1 MQQITIKFLKRH
13 TTVPKKSGYYVIE
26 YEGYH
31 CLNAGCENEQLIRV
45 VGTAKV
51 YYRVDELLFCTEDSN
66 NFKYFNQLLFGIN
79 YYLDQRTYFSKIDM
93 MESVLLENEIAAIRE
108 YVVNGISESNGCTIV
123 NNEGIVVL
131 INGKVEIPLTWNC
144 AYLYNFK
151 NPILTKLL
159 GKGHSLNHI
168 KDFHHITPMEE
179 EFGIDFK
186 NLGIFNF
193 NCPVCTNENSPAG
206 YLRMPRVF
214 YNNNKTQIYNIIRF
228 TSEKLH
234 FLINDPNYIF
244 RANGFTYLAYYR
256 NFPNTVFTEK
266 LMDKLNS
273 FSHYSVLVYGD
284 YYNMFKD
291 LYPNIEP
298 VSIYNI
304 KTTEQIKRLHDQIN
318 DIYKINESKVF
329 SESYLKVKE
338 TFPKYEFSDEKFT
351 IFYPEKPEDIVR
363 EGSELHH
370 CVGSYIKRIIKGNNI
385 ILFLRKNEELDK
397 SLVTVDIIP
406 INDGLFEIE
415 QAHGKYNC
423 NVSEIPGATEFI
435 KKWANKFNIKIKN
448 LNKVR

>member
-1 MQQITIKFLKRH
+1 MQEVNIKFLKQH
-13 TTVPKKSGYYVIE
+13 TTVPKKSGYYVLE

-31 CLNAGCENEQLIRV
+31 ILNAGFEDEQLIRV

-51 YYRVDELLFCTEDSN
+51 YYRVNELLFCTEDSN
-66 NFKYFNQLLFGIN
+66 NFKYFNQLLFELA
-79 YYLDQRTYFSKIDM
+79 YCLDQRTYFSKIDM
-93 MESVLLENEIAAIRE
+93 MKSVLLENEMAAIRE
-108 YVVNGISESNGCTIV
+108 YVVNGISESNGCTIISDK
-123 NNEGIVVL
+123 GAVVL
-131 INGKVEIPLTWNC
+131 INGKVEIPLTWESIN
-144 AYLYNFK
+144 YNFK
-151 NPILTKLL
+151 NPILVKLRKNGYDL
-159 GKGHSLNHI
+159 SYI

-186 NLGIFNF
+186 NLETFNF

-206 YLRMPRVF
+206 YLKMPRVF
-214 YNNNKTQIYNIIRF
+214 YNNNKVQIHSIIRF
-228 TSEKLH
+228 YTGKLH
-234 FLINDPNYIF
+234 FLINDPNYIL
-244 RANGFTYLAYYR
+244 RSDRSVYLAYCR

-266 LMDKLNS
+266 FMNKLDN
-273 FSHYSVLVYGD
+273 FTYHSVLIYND

-298 VSIYNI
+298 VSIYDI
-304 KTTEQIKRLHDQIN
+304 KTSEQIKHLHDQIN
-318 DIYKINESKVF
+318 DIYKINESKLF
-329 SESYLKVKE
+329 SERYLKVKE
-338 TFPKYEFSDEKFT
+338 TFPKYEFSDEEFT

-406 INDGLFEIE
+406 INGGLFEIE

-423 NVSEIPGATEFI
+423 NIFEIPGATEFI
-435 KKWANKFNIKIKN
+435 KKWANKFNIKINN

>member
-13 TTVPKKSGYYVIE
+13 TIVPKKSGYYVLE

-31 CLNAGCENEQLIRV
+31 RLYANCENEQLIRV

-51 YYRVDELLFCTEDSN
+51 YYRVNELLFCTEDSN
-66 NFKYFNQLLFGIN
+66 NFKYFNQLLFGVN
-79 YYLDQRTYFSKIDM
+79 YYLEQRTYFSKIDIM
-93 MESVLLENEIAAIRE
+93 KSVLLENEMAAIRE
-108 YVVNGISESNGCTIV
+108 YVVNGISESNGCTIISDK
-123 NNEGIVVL
+123 GAVVL
-131 INGKVEIPLTWNC
+131 INGKVEIPLTWKSIN
-144 AYLYNFK
+144 YNFK
-151 NPILTKLL
+151 NPILTKLHK
-159 GKGHSLNHI
+159 KGYSLSYI

-179 EFGIDFK
+179 EFGVDFK
-186 NLGIFNF
+186 NLGTFNF

-206 YLRMPRVF
+206 YLKMPRVF
-214 YNNNKTQIYNIIRF
+214 YNNNKKKIYNIIRRNWN
-228 TSEKLH
+228 TH
-234 FLINDPNYIF
+234 FLINDPNYILPS
-244 RANGFTYLAYYR
+244 NSIYTSYR
-256 NFPNTVFTEK
+256 RCFPETVFTEK
-266 LMDKLNS
+266 LINKLNN
-273 FSHYSVLVYGD
+273 FSHYDILIYGD

-298 VSIYNI
+298 VSIYDI
-304 KTTEQIKRLHDQIN
+304 KTRGQIKHLHDQIN
-318 DIYKINESKVF
+318 DIYKINESKLF

-338 TFPKYEFSDEKFT
+338 TFPKYEFSDEEFT

-370 CVGSYIKRIIKGNNI
+370 CVGSYIKRIIRGNNI

-415 QAHGKYNC
+415 QAHGKCNC
-423 NVSEIPGATEFI
+423 CISEIPGVTEFI
-435 KKWANKFNIKIKN
+435 KKWVNKFNIKINN

>member
-1 MQQITIKFLKRH
+1 MQQITIKSLKRH
-13 TTVPKKSGYYVIE
+13 TIVPKKSGYYILE

-31 CLNAGCENEQLIRV
+31 RLYANCENEQLIRV

-66 NFKYFNQLLFGIN
+66 NFKYFNQLLFGVS
-79 YYLDQRTYFSKIDM
+79 YYLDQYTYFSKIDM
-93 MESVLLENEIAAIRE
+93 MESVLLENEMAAIRE
-108 YVVNGISESNGCTIV
+108 YVVNGISESNGCTII
-123 NNEGIVVL
+123 NDKGAVVL
-131 INGKVEIPLTWNC
+131 INGKVEIPLTWKSIN
-144 AYLYNFK
+144 YNFK
-151 NPILTKLL
+151 NPILVKLRKN
-159 GKGHSLNHI
+159 GCSLSYI

-186 NLGIFNF
+186 NLGTFNF

-206 YLRMPRVF
+206 YLKMPRVF
-214 YNNNKTQIYNIIRF
+214 YNNNKEKIYNIIRYNWN
-228 TSEKLH
+228 TH
-234 FLINDPNYIF
+234 FLINDPNYILPSDSIY
-244 RANGFTYLAYYR
+244 TSYR
-256 NFPNTVFTEK
+256 RCFPETVFTEK
-266 LMDKLNS
+266 LINKLNN
-273 FSHYSVLVYGD
+273 FSHYDILIYGD
-284 YYNMFKD
+284 YYYMFKD

-298 VSIYNI
+298 VSIYDI
-304 KTTEQIKRLHDQIN
+304 KTSEQIKHLHDQIN
-318 DIYKINESKVF
+318 DIYKINESKLF

-338 TFPKYEFSDEKFT
+338 TFPKYEFSDEEFT

-370 CVGSYIKRIIKGNNI
+370 CVGSYIKRIIRGNNI

-415 QAHGKYNC
+415 QAHGKCNC
-423 NVSEIPGATEFI
+423 CISEIPRVTEFI
-435 KKWANKFNIKIKN
+435 KKWANKFNIKINN

>member
-1 MQQITIKFLKRH
+1 MEIDIKFLKQH
-13 TTVPKKSGYYVIE
+13 ATVPKKSGYYVLE
-26 YEGYH
+26 YLGYECINEG
-31 CLNAGCENEQLIRV
+31 LENEQLIRV
-45 VGTAKV
+45 TGTAKV

-66 NFKYFNQLLFGIN
+66 NFKYFNQLLFGVA
-79 YYLDQRTYFSKIDM
+79 YCLDQRTYFSKINM
-93 MESVLLENEIAAIRE
+93 MKSVLLENEIAAIRE
-108 YVVNGISESNGCTIV
+108 YVVNGVSESNGCTIV
-123 NNEGIVVL
+123 SDFGRVVL
-131 INGKVEIPLTWNC
+131 INGKTEVPLNWNAVIC
-144 AYLYNFK
+144 YNFK
-151 NPILTKLL
+151 NPVLVKLRRNNR
-159 GKGHSLNHI
+159 SLSYI

-186 NLGIFNF
+186 NLGTFNF

-214 YNNNKTQIYNIIRF
+214 YNNNKEKIFSIFIYNDAAF
-228 TSEKLH
+228 H
-234 FLINDPNYIF
+234 FLINDPNYILP
-244 RANGFTYLAYYR
+244 NNSTYRSYR
-256 NFPNTVFTEK
+256 RCFPKTVFTEK
-266 LMDKLNS
+266 LINKLNN
-273 FSHYSVLVYGD
+273 FSNYDILTYGD

-298 VSIYNI
+298 VSIYDI
-304 KTTEQIKRLHDQIN
+304 KTKEQIQRLHNQIN
-318 DIYKINESKVF
+318 DIYKINESKLF

-338 TFPKYEFSDEKFT
+338 TFPKYEFSDEEFT

-406 INDGLFEIE
+406 IGDDLFEIE

-423 NVSEIPGATEFI
+423 CISEIPGVTEFI
-435 KKWANKFNIKIKN
+435 TKWANKFNIKINN

>member
-1 MQQITIKFLKRH
+1 MQKITIKSLKRH
-13 TTVPKKSGYYVIE
+13 TIVPKKSGYYVLD

-31 CLNAGCENEQLIRV
+31 VLYANCENEQLIRV
-45 VGTAKV
+45 VGTVKV
-51 YYRVDELLFCTEDSN
+51 YYRVNELLFCTEDSN
-66 NFKYFNQLLFGIN
+66 NFKYFNQLLFGVD
-79 YYLDQRTYFSKIDM
+79 YDLDRHTYFSKIDM
-93 MESVLLENEIAAIRE
+93 KRSILLENEIAAIRE
-108 YVVNGISESNGCTIV
+108 YVINGIFESNGCTIV
-123 NNEGIVVL
+123 NNEGAVVL
-131 INGKVEIPLTWNC
+131 INEKVEIPLTWKSIY
-144 AYLYNFK
+144 AYNFK
-151 NPILTKLL
+151 NPILVKLRKNRCL
-159 GKGHSLNHI
+159 SYI

-186 NLGIFNF
+186 NLGTFSF

-206 YLRMPRVF
+206 YLKMPRVF
-214 YNNNKTQIYNIIRF
+214 YNNNKEKIYSIIRYNWD
-228 TSEKLH
+228 TH
-234 FLINDPNYIF
+234 FLINDPNYILPS
-244 RANGFTYLAYYR
+244 NSIYTSYR
-256 NFPNTVFTEK
+256 RCFPETVFTEK
-266 LMDKLNS
+266 LINKLNN
-273 FSHYSVLVYGD
+273 FSYYDIVIYND

-291 LYPNIEP
+291 LYPNIKP
-298 VSIYNI
+298 VSIYDI
-304 KTTEQIKRLHDQIN
+304 KTSEQIKHLHDQIN
-318 DIYKINESKVF
+318 DIYKINESKLF

-338 TFPKYEFSDEKFT
+338 TFPKYEFSDEEFT

-406 INDGLFEIE
+406 INGGLFEIE

-423 NVSEIPGATEFI
+423 NISEIPGATEFI

>member
-13 TTVPKKSGYYVIE
+13 TIVPKKSGYYILE

-31 CLNAGCENEQLIRV
+31 RLYANCENEQLIRV

-51 YYRVDELLFCTEDSN
+51 YYRVNELLFCTEDSN
-66 NFKYFNQLLFGIN
+66 NFKYFNQLLFGVN
-79 YYLDQRTYFSKIDM
+79 YYLEQRTYFSKIDIM
-93 MESVLLENEIAAIRE
+93 KSVLLENEMAAIRE
-108 YVVNGISESNGCTIV
+108 YVVNGISESNGCTII
-123 NNEGIVVL
+123 NDKGAVVL
-131 INGKVEIPLTWNC
+131 INGKVEIPLTWKSIN
-144 AYLYNFK
+144 YNFK
-151 NPILTKLL
+151 NPILVKLRKN
-159 GKGHSLNHI
+159 GYSFSYI

-179 EFGIDFK
+179 EFGRDFK
-186 NLGIFNF
+186 NLGTFNF

-206 YLRMPRVF
+206 YLKMPRVF
-214 YNNNKTQIYNIIRF
+214 YNNNKEEIYNIIRYNWN
-228 TSEKLH
+228 TH
-234 FLINDPNYIF
+234 FLINDPNYILPS
-244 RANGFTYLAYYR
+244 NSIYTSYR
-256 NFPNTVFTEK
+256 RCFPETVFTEK
-266 LMDKLNS
+266 LINKLNN
-273 FSHYSVLVYGD
+273 FSHYEILIYGD

-298 VSIYNI
+298 VSIYDI
-304 KTTEQIKRLHDQIN
+304 KTSEQIKHLHDQIN
-318 DIYKINESKVF
+318 DIYKINESKLF

-338 TFPKYEFSDEKFT
+338 TFPKYEFSDEEFT

-370 CVGSYIKRIIKGNNI
+370 CVGSYIKRIIRGNNI

-415 QAHGKYNC
+415 QAHGKCNC
-423 NVSEIPGATEFI
+423 RISEIPGVTEFI
-435 KKWANKFNIKIKN
+435 KKWANKFNIKINN